1 MLLHRRMDV
10 IIELTGIVI
19 LDMIEGELLI
29 DELMWLNSIKTSK
42 VDRVPTIRRI
52 ILIPKFIHVVAS

>member
-1 MLLHRRMDV
+1 M
-10 IIELTGIVI
+10 
-19 LDMIEGELLI
+19 DMIEGELLI

-42 VDRVPTIRRI
+42 VDRVPTIRKI